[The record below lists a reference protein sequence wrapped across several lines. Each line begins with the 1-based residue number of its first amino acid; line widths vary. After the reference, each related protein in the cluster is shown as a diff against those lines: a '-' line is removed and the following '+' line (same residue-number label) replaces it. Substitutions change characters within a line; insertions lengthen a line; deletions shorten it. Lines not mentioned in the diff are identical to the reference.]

1 MDLAVYIKK
10 LAARIGGQYDEYNE
24 NNWILIVPLEDGR
37 YQAVMGTILFH
48 EKYQKSLIE
57 LSSKVA
63 DFHPGIELKNLLEA
77 NTKCCHAK
85 FSIADDTI
93 RIEASAYVDN
103 VSEDMLEE
111 MILEV
116 ANTADEWE
124 FRLTGIDVN

>member
-1 MDLAVYIKK
+1 MDLSVYIKK

-24 NNWILIVPLEDGR
+24 NKWILIVPLEDGR
-37 YQAVMGTILFH
+37 YQAVIGTILFH
-48 EKYQKSLIE
+48 DKYQKTLIE

-63 DFHPGIELKNLLEA
+63 DFNPSVELKSLLEA
-77 NTKCCHAK
+77 NTRCCHAK
-85 FSIADDTI
+85 FSIADNTI

-103 VSEDMLEE
+103 VSEEMLEE

>member
-1 MDLAVYIKK
+1 MDLGVYIKK

-24 NNWILIVPLEDGR
+24 NKWILIVPLQDGR
-37 YQAVMGTILFH
+37 YQAVIGTILFH
-48 EKYQKSLIE
+48 EKYQKTLIE
-57 LSSKVA
+57 LASKVA
-63 DFHPGIELKNLLEA
+63 DFHPGIELKSLLEE

-103 VSEDMLEE
+103 VTEEMLEE

-124 FRLTGIDVN
+124 FRLTGIDVH